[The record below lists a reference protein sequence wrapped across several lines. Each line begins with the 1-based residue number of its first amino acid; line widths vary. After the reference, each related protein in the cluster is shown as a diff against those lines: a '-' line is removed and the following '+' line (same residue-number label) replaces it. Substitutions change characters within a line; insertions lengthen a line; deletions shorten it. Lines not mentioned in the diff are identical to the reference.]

1 MSPAVPSNH
10 IDEVRDMELSHS
22 DRAQVLVEALPY
34 IQCYNKKTVVVKY
47 GGNAMISEELRKA
60 VISDIILLKLVGI
73 NVVVIHG
80 GGPEISAMLKK
91 VGKESRF
98 VNGLRYTDEETMD
111 VVQMVLCGKVNT
123 DLVATLNRCGGSAVG
138 LCGLDGGMLKAV
150 RRMEDGVDYGLV
162 GDIVEVDPKP
172 IQDAIAGGFIP
183 VISTVAQGIDAETS
197 YNVNADTAAAKVA
210 TAIGAEKLILLTDV
224 RGLLRDKNDESTL
237 ISRIHPSDVPR
248 LMKENVIA
256 GGMIPKIDCCVEA
269 VRSGVARAH
278 ILDGRIPHSILIEVL
293 SHAGIGTMIW

>member
-1 MSPAVPSNH
+1 
-10 IDEVRDMELSHS
+10 MELSHS
-22 DRAQVLVEALPY
+22 DRAQVLLEALPY
-34 IQCYNKKTVVVKY
+34 IQCYNKKTVVIKY

-60 VISDIILLKLVGI
+60 VISDIILLKLVGM

-91 VGKESRF
+91 TGKESRF

-111 VVQMVLCGKVNT
+111 IVQMVLCGKVNK
-123 DLVATLNRCGGSAVG
+123 DLVATLNRSGGNAIG

-150 RRMEDGVDYGLV
+150 RRTEDGVDYGLV

-172 IQDAIAGGFIP
+172 IEDAIAGGFIP

-197 YNVNADTAAAKVA
+197 YNINADTAAAKVA
-210 TAIGAEKLILLTDV
+210 TALHAEKLILLTDV
-224 RGLLRDKNDESTL
+224 RGLLRDKNDGSTL

-248 LMKENVIA
+248 LMKEGVIA

-269 VRSGVARAH
+269 VRSGVARTH